1 MKGENISGDTAEDL
15 SFDSMFNGGILGA
28 LLGSNSKVDRV
39 REDVFNTSTD
49 EYTVDTVEGFDTS
62 VWETGIQDVRYNYGS
77 WIIVSQYPDRE
88 AAELGHAAWADEMEN
103 GPPSSL
109 EDVFSGKTHVIDG
122 NA

>member
-77 WIIVSQYPDRE
+77 WIIVSQYRDRE

>member
-1 MKGENISGDTAEDL
+1 MSLTREKFSRARNHTQRSLDMKGENISGDTAEDL

-88 AAELGHAAWADEMEN
+88 AAEL
-103 GPPSSL
+103 
-109 EDVFSGKTHVIDG
+109 
-122 NA
+122 